1 MKVCMIFTE
10 GPHDVAFIRKV
21 LTVCCNATEKTKIKL
36 DEFPEPLASIFQE
49 YVKNRD
55 MQDLSLDMVQKF
67 FLPDRVFE
75 KGDYFIMLFYTGGK
89 DNISLVKKFIS
100 DLKFNIKNKPDIKS
114 DFEEEKYIFINDA
127 DDKNF
132 EDVIISMKSSYFP
145 IIDEDTNET
154 YLTENDGAYYVW
166 HGADGKGTLE
176 DILIKLLETSN
187 TDLLSKS
194 ESFVKESF
202 DNLRNP
208 SDIPTQAK
216 QYKAILASAGQ
227 GKSAGGSLN
236 SILIKGK
243 LITEDA
249 FKGSEAV
256 KNFVNFL
263 NTILQ

>member
-1 MKVCMIFTE
+1 MKVYMIFTE
-10 GPHDVAFIRKV
+10 GPHDVSFIRNV
-21 LTVCCNATEKTKIKL
+21 LKFCCNATEKTKIKL
-36 DEFPEPLASIFQE
+36 DEFPEPLSSIFKE
-49 YVKNRD
+49 YIKNRY

-75 KGDYFIMLFYTGGK
+75 KNDFFIMLFYTGGK
-89 DNISLVKKFIS
+89 DNVAQVKSFIS
-100 DLKFNIKNKPDIKS
+100 DLEFNIKHKPDINSRIS
-114 DFEEEKYIFINDA
+114 DHNYIFINDA
-127 DDKNF
+127 DEQLF
-132 EDVIISMKSSYFP
+132 ENVVNDIKKRYFP
-145 IIDEDTNET
+145 IVDTDTNET
-154 YLTENDGAYYVW
+154 YLTENDGFYYVW
-166 HGADGKGTLE
+166 HGTDGKGTLE

-187 TDLLSKS
+187 ADLLSKS

-202 DNLRNP
+202 DYLRNP

-216 QYKAILASAGQ
+216 QYKAILTSAGQ

-256 KNFVNFL
+256 KDFANFL
-263 NTILQ
+263 NQIL

>member
-67 FLPDRVFE
+67 FLPLRV
-75 KGDYFIMLFYTGGK
+75 
-89 DNISLVKKFIS
+89 
-100 DLKFNIKNKPDIKS
+100 
-114 DFEEEKYIFINDA
+114 
-127 DDKNF
+127 
-132 EDVIISMKSSYFP
+132 
-145 IIDEDTNET
+145 
-154 YLTENDGAYYVW
+154 
-166 HGADGKGTLE
+166 
-176 DILIKLLETSN
+176 
-187 TDLLSKS
+187 
-194 ESFVKESF
+194 F

-216 QYKAILASAGQ
+216 QYKAILTSAGQ

>member
-21 LTVCCNATEKTKIKL
+21 LTVCCSATEKTKIKL

-49 YVKNRD
+49 YVKNRY

-127 DDKNF
+127 DD
-132 EDVIISMKSSYFP
+132 
-145 IIDEDTNET
+145 
-154 YLTENDGAYYVW
+154 G
-166 HGADGKGTLE
+166 
-176 DILIKLLETSN
+176 LLLFLQRVHN
-187 TDLLSKS
+187 LLL
-194 ESFVKESF
+194 FH
-202 DNLRNP
+202 L
-208 SDIPTQAK
+208 
-216 QYKAILASAGQ
+216 L
-227 GKSAGGSLN
+227 
-236 SILIKGK
+236 
-243 LITEDA
+243 
-249 FKGSEAV
+249 
-256 KNFVNFL
+256 
-263 NTILQ
+263 ILQ